1 MSNNQSEAAVQN
13 NKTETEQLGKPVQ
26 IVTGFIYRV
35 QIPAI
40 IELRIEGVWQR
51 HEAYRKALY
60 LRDSLNAP
68 VAIPGLEQVHG
79 VLKFDPNASNP
90 NVIETIPIW
99 ETTNPELE
107 AVKKKAQAL
116 YEALTAMAARSASVT
131 SVQELS
137 GNSAYLK
144 AVTVLKEVG
153 SVIHDDNDDD

>member
-35 QIPAI
+35 HIPAV
-40 IELRIEGVWQR
+40 IELRIEGVCQR

-60 LRDSLNAP
+60 MRDSLNTP
-68 VAIPGLEQVHG
+68 MPIPGLEQAHG
-79 VLKFDPNASNP
+79 VLQFDPNNSKASI
-90 NVIETIPIW
+90 VETIPIW

-107 AVKKKAQAL
+107 VVKKKAQAL
-116 YEALTAMAARSASVT
+116 YEALATMAARFASVT
-131 SVQELS
+131 AVQELA

-153 SVIHDDNDDD
+153 SVIHDDNDDN